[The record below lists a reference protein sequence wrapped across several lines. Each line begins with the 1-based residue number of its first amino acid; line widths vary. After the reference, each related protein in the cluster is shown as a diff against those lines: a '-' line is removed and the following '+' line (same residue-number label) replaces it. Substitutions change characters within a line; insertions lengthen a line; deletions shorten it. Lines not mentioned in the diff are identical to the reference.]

1 MFAFRE
7 CHPRVYTLT
16 LHSKLSQIQFD
27 LISITWKIEKFKPF
41 KDFIINL
48 RLFKAS
54 LNYSFFFQE
63 HSSFCTNP
71 VILVQSAIRNMLG
84 GGAKREEALS
94 FFCVFKP
101 PFLEAYGMIRSTT
114 LQCNMFPYFYSIDWP
129 EKWRNSKASV
139 SIGQKMQL
147 NAHNLHNK
155 HG

>member
-48 RLFKAS
+48 RLFKAG
-54 LNYSFFFQE
+54 LNYSFSFQE

-84 GGAKREEALS
+84 GVQKEKRPYLFS
-94 FFCVFKP
+94 VFSSP
-101 PFLEAYGMIRSTT
+101 PFLEVYGMIRSTT

-129 EKWRNSKASV
+129 EKWCNSKASV

-147 NAHNLHNK
+147 NVHNLHNK